1 MTLNSALCWHQLAQ
15 SKKTLTLILFQ
26 QSAQNTR
33 STIFVVT
40 VGMTT
45 VALFDMGIIA
55 SLVHMLR
62 SDSLARLCAWFI
74 VIHTWTHRQNIQ
86 ILQWAAERE
95 NRWKMQGKLLQSL
108 GRGVQMFKL
117 LRVSYS
123 TLCLFV
129 YVWSLFAAVYC
140 LSMAWKYLT
149 SVHSSFKW
157 GTYIQPKARPMPPPT
172 GETLHLQMTTIII
185 HRTKI

>member
-129 YVWSLFAAVYC
+129 YVCMCGLCLQLCTASAWLENTSHLFTLRLNGAHIYN
-140 LSMAWKYLT
+140 
-149 SVHSSFKW
+149 
-157 GTYIQPKARPMPPPT
+157 QRPVQC
-172 GETLHLQMTTIII
+172 LHLLVRSFTYKWQQL
-185 HRTKI
+185 